1 MGVLETRPDQPEV
14 IEEMFERLAGDRD
27 GHIEVAHI
35 GEVRQAHV
43 AGLVGL
49 TENDFLVLTMPR
61 TPCPDAPLQG
71 PPDTGRQI
79 RMPAKLTSFLEQLQ
93 SFDYLIQHAD
103 ECANLMDR
111 IAAGENSLEAIKH
124 VRLGAVQ
131 ERLRIALI
139 GT

>member
-79 RMPAKLTSFLEQLQ
+79 RMPAKHLLKYGNGPQAGSRLEKW
-93 SFDYLIQHAD
+93 D
-103 ECANLMDR
+103 NLGVEDLCQRRQM
-111 IAAGENSLEAIKH
+111 
-124 VRLGAVQ
+124 VF
-131 ERLRIALI
+131 
-139 GT
+139 